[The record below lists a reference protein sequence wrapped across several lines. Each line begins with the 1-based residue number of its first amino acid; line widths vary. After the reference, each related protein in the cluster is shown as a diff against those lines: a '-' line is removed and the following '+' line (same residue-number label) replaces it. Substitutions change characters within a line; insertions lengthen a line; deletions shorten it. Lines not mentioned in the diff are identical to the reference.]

1 MIPTD
6 SDLFLEHFG
15 VKGMKWG
22 VRRAN
27 LRESSNLVEEAKQNR
42 AAAKQKLKEARALK
56 RSDQK
61 EFAKSVL
68 GTAATITAG
77 VVIAGAVIKA
87 SRNKK
92 ARAFIKENGPK
103 VNEGR
108 KGAKIVMDKHGS
120 KMAKR
125 YLTPYIVNPVN
136 IPNAIDA
143 KSKIKKR

>member
-1 MIPTD
+1 MHLET
-6 SDLFLEHFG
+6 STEFLAHFG

-27 LRESSNLVEEAKQNR
+27 LQESSDLVRTAKENR
-42 AAAKQKLKEARALK
+42 DKTKQELKEARALK
-56 RSDQK
+56 RADQK
-61 EFAKSVL
+61 EMAKSVL

-108 KGAKIVMDKHGS
+108 KGAKVVMNKHGN

-125 YLTPYIVNPVN
+125 YLTPYIVNSAN

-143 KSKIKKR
+143 KSKTRK

>member
-1 MIPTD
+1 METD
-6 SDLFLEHFG
+6 SDIFLEHFG

-27 LRESSNLVEEAKQNR
+27 LRESREAVAQAKQDKEDAKAR
-42 AAAKQKLKEARALK
+42 LKAAKAVKRA
-56 RSDQK
+56 DQK

-92 ARAFIKENGPK
+92 TRAFIKENGPK

-108 KGAKIVMDKHGS
+108 KGAKAVMDKHGS

-136 IPNAIDA
+136 IPNAIDT
-143 KSKIKKR
+143 KSKDRKK

>member
-1 MIPTD
+1 MPTD
-6 SDLFLEHFG
+6 SDIFLSHFG

-27 LRESSNLVEEAKQNR
+27 LRESTDLVETAKENRAKAKQE
-42 AAAKQKLKEARALK
+42 LKEARALK

-61 EFAKSVL
+61 EMAKSIL
-68 GTAATITAG
+68 GTAATVAAG

-108 KGAKIVMDKHGS
+108 KGAKLVMDKHGS

-143 KSKIKKR
+143 KSKDKKR

>member
-1 MIPTD
+1 MYTNT
-6 SDLFLEHFG
+6 DLFLQHFG

-27 LRESSNLVEEAKQNR
+27 LQESSDLVRTAKENR
-42 AAAKQKLKEARALK
+42 DKTKQELKEARALK
-56 RSDQK
+56 RADQK
-61 EFAKSVL
+61 EMAKSVL

-108 KGAKIVMDKHGS
+108 KGAKVVMNKHGN

-125 YLTPYIVNPVN
+125 YLTPYIVNSVN

-143 KSKIKKR
+143 KSKTRK

>member
-1 MIPTD
+1 MSVQTD
-6 SDLFLEHFG
+6 DFLAHYG

-27 LRESSNLVEEAKQNR
+27 LRESRDAVARAKQDKEDAKAR
-42 AAAKQKLKEARALK
+42 LKAAKAVKRA
-56 RSDQK
+56 DQK
-61 EFAKSVL
+61 EMAKSVL

-77 VVIAGAVIKA
+77 VVIAAAVIKA

-108 KGAKIVMDKHGS
+108 KGAKLVLDRHGG

-143 KSKIKKR
+143 KSKDRKK